1 MANDENT
8 DLLLGLGLSLNQARV
23 YLAIL
28 KLEKTTVGQ
37 VAKFSKVRRE
47 DVYRLLPSLEKMG
60 LVERL
65 LGKPTEVRAM
75 PISDA
80 LSFLVAEEKSKSD
93 ERLTGMRSAVQR
105 LSLKDWKQPLPGE
118 ASIYILIAEKKA
130 ILAKTSELI
139 SNSRKEV
146 ALIADKARIIPI
158 LSQFSDECTRAI
170 KEGTQIRLI
179 FEGDS
184 SDSLLK
190 EKVQKLIDGP
200 SVHVKFYRGRLNHFI
215 MSDDKEALITTSKE
229 TGLGESPSLW
239 TNNGNLIGVLRTGF
253 ESDWERARYTMN
265 SDQKLSL
272 VVCECG
278 FKIPLVPDLDEM
290 ARSIEA
296 HTATHDKSETDPEK
310 AEAERNRIEELL
322 TQKVLTSIGKKNHNK
337 H

>member
-65 LGKPTEVRAM
+65 MGKPTQIRAT

-80 LSFLVAEEKSKSD
+80 LTFLVSEEKNRFD
-93 ERLTGMRSAVQR
+93 DRLSGMRSSVQR
-105 LSLKDWKQPLPGE
+105 LSLKDWQQPLPGE

-139 SNSRKEV
+139 GNSRKEV
-146 ALIADKARIIPI
+146 ALIADKARIIPV
-158 LSQFSDECTRAI
+158 LSQFSDECRQAI
-170 KEGTQIRLI
+170 KKGAVIRLI
-179 FEGDS
+179 FEGECPDG
-184 SDSLLK
+184 LLK
-190 EKVQKLIDGP
+190 EKVQKLIDGA
-200 SVHVKFYRGRLNHFI
+200 SVHVKFHRDPLNHFI

-239 TNNGNLIGVLRTGF
+239 TNNNNLIGVLRTGF
-253 ESDWERARYTMN
+253 ESDWE
-265 SDQKLSL
+265 
-272 VVCECG
+272 
-278 FKIPLVPDLDEM
+278 
-290 ARSIEA
+290 
-296 HTATHDKSETDPEK
+296 K
-310 AEAERNRIEELL
+310 AED
-322 TQKVLTSIGKKNHNK
+322 
-337 H
+337 

>member
-65 LGKPTEVRAM
+65 MGKPTQIRAT

-80 LSFLVAEEKSKSD
+80 LTFLVSEEKNRFD
-93 ERLTGMRSAVQR
+93 DRLSGMRSSVQR
-105 LSLKDWKQPLPGE
+105 LSLKDWQQPLPGE

-139 SNSRKEV
+139 GNSRKEV
-146 ALIADKARIIPI
+146 ALIADKARIIPV
-158 LSQFSDECTRAI
+158 LSQFSDECRQAI
-170 KEGTQIRLI
+170 KKGAVIRLI
-179 FEGDS
+179 FEGECPDG
-184 SDSLLK
+184 LLK
-190 EKVQKLIDGP
+190 EKVQKLIDGA
-200 SVHVKFYRGRLNHFI
+200 SVHVKFHRDPLNHFI

-239 TNNGNLIGVLRTGF
+239 TNNSNLIGVLRTGF
-253 ESDWERARYTMN
+253 ESDWE
-265 SDQKLSL
+265 
-272 VVCECG
+272 
-278 FKIPLVPDLDEM
+278 
-290 ARSIEA
+290 
-296 HTATHDKSETDPEK
+296 K
-310 AEAERNRIEELL
+310 AED
-322 TQKVLTSIGKKNHNK
+322 
-337 H
+337 